1 MKNKIQYILYMY
13 IKLKMTLFAGANENS
28 KQVQFPILFIAT
40 GSITNLVF
48 IISIYYE
55 YLV

>member
-1 MKNKIQYILYMY
+1 MY

-28 KQVQFPILFIAT
+28 KQVQFPILFIAK
-40 GSITNLVF
+40 GSLRFLVF

-55 YLV
+55 YLVLVFSIFLV